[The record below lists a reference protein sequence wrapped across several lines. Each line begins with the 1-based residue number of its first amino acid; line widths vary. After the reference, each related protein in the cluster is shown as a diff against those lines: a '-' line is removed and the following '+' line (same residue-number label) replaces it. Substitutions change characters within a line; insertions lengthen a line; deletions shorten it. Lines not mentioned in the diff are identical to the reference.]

1 MHDDSVHH
9 QRRVSVALVAL
20 ATCAP
25 GLLLTGE
32 ARAQLAAI
40 SSSDASTALK
50 TALESGATAAVQ
62 LLGQTDGFW
71 GNERL
76 RIPLPD
82 WLRRAERALKLA
94 GKGADVDAL
103 KVGINRAA
111 EQAVPEAKTLLV
123 NAVRSMTVTDAKAI
137 LTGGDD
143 SVTRFFADKT
153 RSPLTTKFLPIVTQ
167 TTQKIGLAQQYNA
180 LADQA
185 GRFGAGGSVVRIE
198 NYVTDKALDG
208 LYLVIGEEER
218 KLRSNPLGAS
228 SEIVRKVF
236 GALK

>member
-1 MHDDSVHH
+1 M
-9 QRRVSVALVAL
+9 
-20 ATCAP
+20 
-25 GLLLTGE
+25 
-32 ARAQLAAI
+32 
-40 SSSDASTALK
+40 
-50 TALESGATAAVQ
+50 
-62 LLGQTDGFW
+62 
-71 GNERL
+71 
-76 RIPLPD
+76 
-82 WLRRAERALKLA
+82 
-94 GKGADVDAL
+94 
-103 KVGINRAA
+103 
-111 EQAVPEAKTLLV
+111 
-123 NAVRSMTVTDAKAI
+123 
-137 LTGGDD
+137 
-143 SVTRFFADKT
+143 TRFFADKT
-153 RSPLTTKFLPIVTQ
+153 RAPLTTKFLPIVTR

>member
-1 MHDDSVHH
+1 MHEDAV
-9 QRRVSVALVAL
+9 RRRGALTLLAL
-20 ATCAP
+20 AACAP
-25 GLLLTGE
+25 GLLLTRE

-40 SSSDASTALK
+40 SSSDASAALK
-50 TALESGATAAVQ
+50 TALEGGATTAVK

-71 GNERL
+71 GNDRL

-123 NAVRSMTVTDAKAI
+123 DAVRSMTVTDAKAI

-153 RSPLTTKFLPIVTQ
+153 RAPLATKFLPIVTQ

-185 GRFGAGGSVVRIE
+185 GKFGAGGSVVRIE

-208 LYLVIGEEER
+208 LFLVIGEEER
-218 KLRSNPLGAS
+218 KLRANPLGAS